1 MAVIGRNIRD
11 TVLKARRFV
20 EEKAIAARVIQM
32 QYRNISSDAADRII
46 EIILGMKN
54 RIVKV

>member
-1 MAVIGRNIRD
+1 MKNHIIQVASAVPA
-11 TVLKARRFV
+11 LKV
-20 EEKAIAARVIQM
+20 GDVT
-32 QYRNISSDAADRII
+32 YNTDRII